1 MNVSESPIL
10 ISLKPHYADLI
21 FKGLKRAELRRR
33 DLTRMEGRDVFIY
46 VTSPVMKLQGGFH
59 VGKVLTGTPEE
70 IWDEV
75 SEDAHVDKPDF
86 DAYYSGRELAC
97 ALKIT
102 DVWEYENAR
111 GLDKLR
117 EQFKDFVVPQSWRYA
132 KPEEHESFRR
142 MKKRVEGDGY
152 TGTVPA
158 RTSQDQSPPLL
169 QPAPA

>member
-46 VTSPVMKLQGGFH
+46 VTSPVRKLQGGFH

-75 SEDAHVDKPDF
+75 SEGRTRRQTGLRCLLLR
-86 DAYYSGRELAC
+86 SGAC
-97 ALKIT
+97 
-102 DVWEYENAR
+102 
-111 GLDKLR
+111 LR
-117 EQFKDFVVPQSWRYA
+117 SED
-132 KPEEHESFRR
+132 HGR
-142 MKKRVEGDGY
+142 MGV
-152 TGTVPA
+152 
-158 RTSQDQSPPLL
+158 
-169 QPAPA
+169 